1 MIVVDYIQLMRG
13 ASFNKDG
20 RVQEISQITQGQKAI
35 AKELGFNVEVSY
47 SNVESNYN
55 NRISLKVITESKTFQ
70 LDGSIFDDMKPRLI
84 NVLGRRMEVTPKGI
98 MLFIENID
106 VPGVI
111 GKVGKTLGD
120 RNINI
125 AAYLLNRSNQDGK
138 AFAVVRVDNN
148 VKKEDIVALEKLEE
162 VEWIECVNVNT

>member
-1 MIVVDYIQLMRG
+1 MNVRAILKKLNLFLLPPERHPFPELPDRVNYIN
-13 ASFNKDG
+13 A
-20 RVQEISQITQGQKAI
+20 EAI
-35 AKELGFNVEVSY
+35 AKELGLNVEVRY
-47 SNVESNYN
+47 NNEESNYN
-55 NRISLKVITESKTFQ
+55 NLISLKVMTDSKTFQ
-70 LDGSIFDDMKPRLI
+70 LDGSIFDDMKPRLV

-138 AFAVVRVDNN
+138 AFAVIRVDNE
-148 VKKEDIVALEKLEE
+148 VKERIWLRLSNWKR
-162 VEWIECVNVNT
+162 WNG